1 MNIFDILNNREKEVL
16 SLMLKGLPIS
26 KVADIYNLTIDDV
39 NNVRSIIITKLE
51 KISSAEINENRRF
64 QLFPDN

>member
-1 MNIFDILNNREKEVL
+1 M